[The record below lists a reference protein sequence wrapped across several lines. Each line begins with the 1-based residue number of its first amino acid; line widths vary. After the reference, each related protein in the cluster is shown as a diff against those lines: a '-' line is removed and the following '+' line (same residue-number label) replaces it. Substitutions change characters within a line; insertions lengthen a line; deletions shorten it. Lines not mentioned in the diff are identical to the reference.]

1 MKLSWDELLRRNG
14 ELLGLPTC
22 VTAEN
27 RKFQE
32 LFQYVNNNGR
42 QADVQ
47 SACRLQRTVQSFNWL
62 VVLWHPHGTAVA
74 PPEPHEILLI
84 EKTLILLGLDRAK
97 NEKGDP
103 CTEDRPFN

>member
-1 MKLSWDELLRRNG
+1 
-14 ELLGLPTC
+14 
-22 VTAEN
+22 
-27 RKFQE
+27 
-32 LFQYVNNNGR
+32 
-42 QADVQ
+42 
-47 SACRLQRTVQSFNWL
+47 
-62 VVLWHPHGTAVA
+62 VA